1 MTSALGFPSSPT
13 LNQEYTVGS
22 KTFKWNGTA
31 WGIVGST
38 GSTLTQEEVQDFVA
52 PLLNHSSHTNLT
64 ASYNDEAN
72 KIILTAYGGGGG
84 GGTADLETAW
94 WLGV

>member
-1 MTSALGFPSSPT
+1 
-13 LNQEYTVGS
+13 VGS

-38 GSTLTQEEVQDFVA
+38 GSTLTQEEVQDYAA
-52 PLLNHSSHTNLT
+52 PLLNHSSHNNLT
-64 ASYNDEAN
+64 ASYNDATN
-72 KIILTAYGGGGG
+72 KIILTASGGGGG